1 MDTKNIP
8 DHPQQ
13 GEPWD
18 EKMAHWYVTHYGE
31 HPVNE
36 VAVVAAALV
45 GTETVLDVGC
55 GGGAAIR
62 AAASRLTT
70 GKAIGIDP
78 SPTMVEISKTGSSS
92 KDISFMEG
100 GAEALPLLDKS
111 VNVVLAVNSLHHW
124 SNIEKGL
131 GEIARVLRKSGRL
144 IIVEEIFEEAA
155 RGMDSHEVKGV
166 LEKAMFTVS
175 AVTLHEFEDARAHV
189 FLAERS
195 GVKVSV

>member
-1 MDTKNIP
+1 MDTENIP
-8 DHPQQ
+8 AHPQQ
-13 GEPWD
+13 RPPWD
-18 EKMAHWYVTHYGE
+18 EKMAHWYVAHYGE

-36 VAVVAAALV
+36 AAAAAAALA
-45 GTETVLDVGC
+45 GMETVLDVGC

-78 SPTMVEISKTGSSS
+78 SPTMVESAKAGSASKA
-92 KDISFMEG
+92 ISFMEG
-100 GAEALPLLDKS
+100 GAEALPLLDES
-111 VNVVLAVNSLHHW
+111 VDVVLAVNSLHHW
-124 SNIEKGL
+124 SDIAKGL

-155 RGMDSHEVKGV
+155 WGMDSHEVKDV
-166 LEKAMFTVS
+166 LEKAMFDVS

-189 FLAERS
+189 FLVERS
-195 GVKVSV
+195 GA